1 MPVPISKNT
10 VFAWIVGLIFGSFVL
25 HVPMYKSQWSLFNKS
40 DTPSPFHSHAHSH
53 RDLQDAEGPEKILV
67 FHEKN
72 DSFHKDED
80 LVASKLAEKVR
91 VLCWISTHPE
101 NHKRKVSYN
110 IQQNKPWQVMAP
122 SPPPQNECLKHLSAC
137 VLPCCLHACLHAC
150 MCCAFAFMFD
160 CLFSAHRWTHAQFD
174 SLGNICVCF

>member
-10 VFAWIVGLIFGSFVL
+10 VFAWIIGLIFGSFVL

-53 RDLQDAEGPEKILV
+53 KDLQDAEGPEKILV

-80 LVASKLAEKVR
+80 LVARKLAEKVR

-110 IQQNKPWQVMAP
+110 I
-122 SPPPQNECLKHLSAC
+122 
-137 VLPCCLHACLHAC
+137 
-150 MCCAFAFMFD
+150 
-160 CLFSAHRWTHAQFD
+160 R
-174 SLGNICVCF
+174 